1 MVARL
6 VGQQHQHAGSTGGEI
21 MDDGDSMHIQKC
33 QTRWIYC
40 TRYTRIL
47 WVVGDLVDVLL

>member
-6 VGQQHQHAGSTGGEI
+6 VGQRHAGSGSTGGEI

-33 QTRWIYC
+33 QN
-40 TRYTRIL
+40 
-47 WVVGDLVDVLL
+47 